1 MNKYLTLM
9 MTLLLISLGSGCIGD
24 DKPLSEPLKD
34 VIQITEHNHT
44 DSHQFNN
51 YAPMSTGNT
60 TQVTLNGTNMSVWVG
75 INMSAGFHE
84 PPLWEQGNFNVSILD
99 DNATILWSN
108 SASTG
113 QSNYTLVVS
122 DNYSYNGNLTLR
134 IMADGS
140 DNATDG
146 EVADWYV
153 VRYEIW
159 YQSEV

>member
-1 MNKYLTLM
+1 MKMAKGTIVVIILM
-9 MTLLLISLGSGCIGD
+9 ILSGCIGD
-24 DKPLSEPLKD
+24 EPILDDVLSEPLT
-34 VIQITEHNHT
+34 VYNHM
-44 DSHQFNN
+44 DSYQFNN
-51 YAPMSTGNT
+51 YAPMATGNT
-60 TQVTLNGTNMSVWVG
+60 TQVTRNGTNMSVWVG